1 MKAATSLPDLHVD
14 KASNVPL
21 FRQLYGTIKDG
32 ILGGQIR
39 PGAQLPPSRTLAATL
54 GLSRQT
60 VVNAYAQLLAEGYF
74 TCTVGKGSFVSENLP
89 VRADRARKRELRP
102 AAEPEPPRLSDRAR
116 ALLGPQ
122 TALAV
127 QLGAAR
133 AFRTGMPALEAF
145 PFDVWTRLNAR
156 HWRRPTEPLGY
167 GDPSGFAPLRELLA
181 THLQVSRG
189 MRCAPEQIIVTTGAQ
204 QALSLVAMLLANG
217 GDKVWMESP
226 GYQGAATAFQSAGLV
241 CCPVAVDSEGLSV
254 EQGAAQYPG
263 AKLAYVTPSHQY
275 PLGVTMSLER
285 RMALVAWATQH
296 KAWIVEDDYDSE
308 YRYAGPVLASLQSL
322 DRSGSVLYIGTLSKI
337 LFPGLRLGYLVVPPA
352 LVDAFRRGKAAMDR
366 STAMMPQVV
375 LADFMAAGHF
385 HRHIKRT
392 HALYDERRAVL
403 VEALQRELGDRVP
416 IGPSNAGL
424 QLALA
429 FRGAAN
435 DQTDD
440 QAFVLRA
447 AERGVEVR
455 ALSSFYLDHSAVQ
468 ARASGLLLG
477 YSCVPPVGIRQ
488 GVAVLAELLRKPVL
502 RRAPK

>member
-1 MKAATSLPDLHVD
+1 MTLAPSLPALHLD
-14 KASNVPL
+14 KASNAPL
-21 FRQLYGTIKDG
+21 FRQLYGAIKDA

-54 GLSRQT
+54 GVSRQT

-74 TCTVGKGSFVSENLP
+74 TCTVGKGSFVSDRLP
-89 VRADRARKRELRP
+89 VRVERARKREP
-102 AAEPEPPRLSDRAR
+102 QSVAAPEPPRLSERAT
-116 ALLGPQ
+116 AFAEPHI
-122 TALAV
+122 ALAA
-127 QLGAAR
+127 QLGTPR

-156 HWRRPTEPLGY
+156 RWRRPSLPLGY

-204 QALSLVAMLLANG
+204 QALSLVAVMLGNV
-217 GDKVWMESP
+217 GDKVWIESP
-226 GYQGAATAFQSAGLV
+226 GYRGAAAAFHAAGLV
-241 CCPVAVDSEGLSV
+241 TCPVLVDSEGLGV

-263 AKLAYVTPSHQY
+263 ARLAYVTPSHQY

-285 RMALVAWATQH
+285 RMALIAWATQH

-308 YRYAGPVLASLQSL
+308 YRYAGPVLASVQSL

-375 LADFMAAGHF
+375 LADFIAGGHF

-392 HALYDERRAVL
+392 HALYDERRGVL
-403 VEALQRELGDRVP
+403 VDALQRELGQQIA

-424 QLALA
+424 QLAVA
-429 FRGAAN
+429 FQR
-435 DQTDD
+435 TLDD
-440 QAFVLRA
+440 QAFAERA
-447 AERGVEVR
+447 AAKGVELR
-455 ALSSFYLDHSAVQ
+455 ALSSFYLDHATQ
-468 ARASGLLLG
+468 TRASGLLLG
-477 YSCVPPVGIRQ
+477 YSCVEPGYIRQ
-488 GVAVLAELLRKPVL
+488 GVTALAELLHFV
-502 RRAPK
+502 

>member
-1 MKAATSLPDLHVD
+1 MKHAALLPELLLDT
-14 KASNVPL
+14 ASNVPL
-21 FRQLYGTIKDG
+21 FRQLYGAIKDA
-32 ILGGQIR
+32 ILGGQIK
-39 PGAQLPPSRTLAATL
+39 PGAQLPPSRSLAATL
-54 GLSRQT
+54 GVSRQT

-74 TCTVGKGSFVSENLP
+74 TCTVGRGSFVSLRLP
-89 VRADRARKRELRP
+89 VRQASVRKREQQV
-102 AAEPEPPRLSDRAR
+102 AAPSEPPRLSDRAR
-116 ALLGPQ
+116 AFVDARV
-122 TALAV
+122 ALAD

-133 AFRTGMPALEAF
+133 AFRTGTPALEAF
-145 PFDVWTRLNAR
+145 PFDVWTRLSAR
-156 HWRRPTEPLGY
+156 RWRRPALPLGY

-204 QALSLVAMLLANG
+204 QALSLVAMMLANV
-217 GDKVWMESP
+217 GDRVWVESP
-226 GYQGAATAFQSAGLV
+226 GYRGAAAAFQAAGLQT
-241 CCPVAVDSEGLSV
+241 CPVGVDSEGFCV

-285 RMALVAWATQH
+285 RMALIAWATQH

-337 LFPGLRLGYLVVPPA
+337 LFPGLRLGYLVVPSA

-366 STAMMPQVV
+366 CTALMPQVV
-375 LADFMAAGHF
+375 LADFMAGGHF

-403 VEALQRELGDRVP
+403 VEALRRGLGQQVA

-424 QLALA
+424 QLAVA
-429 FRGAAN
+429 FQSAV
-435 DQTDD
+435 DD
-440 QAFVLRA
+440 QAFADRA
-447 AERGVEVR
+447 AAKGVEVR
-455 ALSSFYLDHSAVQ
+455 ALSTFYLDHATQV
-468 ARASGLLLG
+468 RASGLLLG
-477 YSCVPPVGIRQ
+477 YSCVPPADIRR
-488 GVAVLAELLRKPVL
+488 GVAVLAGLF
-502 RRAPK
+502 

>member
-1 MKAATSLPDLHVD
+1 MKLAAPLPELLLD

-21 FRQLYGTIKDG
+21 FRQLYGAIKDA
-32 ILGGQIR
+32 ILGGQIQ
-39 PGAQLPPSRTLAATL
+39 PGAQLPPSRSLATTL
-54 GLSRQT
+54 GVSRQT

-74 TCTVGKGSFVSENLP
+74 TCTVGKGSFVSLRLP
-89 VRADRARKRELRP
+89 LRQAPARKREPQAAVAP
-102 AAEPEPPRLSDRAR
+102 AAPRLSDRAR
-116 ALLGPQ
+116 AFVDTRG
-122 TALAV
+122 ALAE
-127 QLGAAR
+127 QWGAAR
-133 AFRTGMPALEAF
+133 AFRTGMPALEVF

-156 HWRRPTEPLGY
+156 RWRRPVLPLGY

-204 QALSLVAMLLANG
+204 QALSLVAMMLANV
-217 GDKVWMESP
+217 GDTVWVESP
-226 GYQGAATAFQSAGLV
+226 GYRGAAAAFEAAGLAT
-241 CCPVAVDSEGLSV
+241 CPVGVDGEGLSV
-254 EQGAAQYPG
+254 EQGVAQYPG

-285 RMALVAWATQH
+285 RMALIAWATQH

-337 LFPGLRLGYLVVPPA
+337 LFPGLRLGYLVVPPN

-366 STAMMPQVV
+366 CTAQMPQVV
-375 LADFMAAGHF
+375 LADFIAGGHF

-403 VEALQRELGDRVP
+403 VEALQRALGQQVA

-429 FRGAAN
+429 F
-435 DQTDD
+435 QSTMDD
-440 QAFVLRA
+440 QAFADRA
-447 AERGVEVR
+447 AAKGIEVR
-455 ALSSFYLDHSAVQ
+455 ALSTFYLDHATQ

-477 YSCVPPVGIRQ
+477 YSCVAPADIRK
-488 GVAVLAELLRKPVL
+488 GVATLRGLL
-502 RRAPK
+502 

>member
-1 MKAATSLPDLHVD
+1 MKPAASLPELHVD
-14 KASNVPL
+14 KASGVPL
-21 FRQLYGTIKDG
+21 FRQLYGAIKDA
-32 ILGGQIR
+32 ILAGQVR
-39 PGAQLPPSRTLAATL
+39 PGAQLPPSRTLATTL
-54 GLSRQT
+54 GVSRQT

-74 TCTVGKGSFVSENLP
+74 TCTVGKGSFVSERLP
-89 VRADRARKRELRP
+89 VRVERGRKRESQT
-102 AAEPEPPRLSDRAR
+102 AAVPEPPRLSERAR
-116 ALLGPQ
+116 EFAEPGM
-122 TALAV
+122 ALAA
-127 QLGAAR
+127 QLGAPR
-133 AFRTGMPALEAF
+133 AFRTGMPAPEAF

-156 HWRRPTEPLGY
+156 RWRRPSLPLGY

-181 THLQVSRG
+181 AHLQVSRG

-204 QALSLVAMLLANG
+204 QALSLVALMLGNA
-217 GDKVWMESP
+217 GDKVWVESP
-226 GYQGAATAFQSAGLV
+226 GYRGAAAAFHAAGLV
-241 CCPVAVDSEGLSV
+241 TCPVGVDSEGLNV

-285 RMALVAWATQH
+285 RMALIAWATQH

-375 LADFMAAGHF
+375 LADFIAGGHF

-392 HALYDERRAVL
+392 HALYDTRRGVL
-403 VEALQRELGDRVP
+403 VEALQRALGQQIA

-424 QLALA
+424 QLAVA
-429 FRGAAN
+429 FQR
-435 DQTDD
+435 TVDD
-440 QAFVLRA
+440 QAFAERA
-447 AERGVEVR
+447 AAKGVEVR
-455 ALSSFYLDHSAVQ
+455 ALSTFYLEHATQ
-468 ARASGLLLG
+468 TRASGLLLG
-477 YSCVPPVGIRQ
+477 YSCVAPADIRQ
-488 GVAVLAELLRKPVL
+488 GVAVLAELLHFV
-502 RRAPK
+502 